1 MVFMTNKIKSL
12 RGLKKW
18 HGKTVFLRVDFNV
31 PIVNGKIRE
40 DYKIKSGLK
49 TIEYLSDHGA
59 RVLIVSH
66 LGDPAG
72 MFEAAYSLRPVAT
85 RLRALLKRPIKFLPL
100 DLKKSTKLIKA
111 LPPGGL
117 ALLENIRFY
126 SGEYENDVQLA
137 KSLSELADVYVNDA
151 FAVSHRQQASVSAIK
166 KYLPAYAGLLLEDE
180 VRALNK
186 ILQPKKPLVVVM
198 GGAKIKTKAPLIKK
212 LQQTASQ
219 ILLGGGLANTFF
231 YVQGLEIG
239 RSLFDSDGAKYVKKF
254 FKNKKLSNKIKL
266 PLDLIVKNR
275 VGVVRVASPQ
285 EIKKSDRILDI
296 GPYTIAVYSAEI
308 KKAKTLIWNG
318 PMGKFEE
325 RSFRS
330 GTLAMA
336 SLIAARSSG
345 IAYGVVGGGETVE
358 ALKLAQVEQYVDWV
372 STAGG
377 AMLSYLSG
385 EKMPGLSKIIN

>member
-1 MVFMTNKIKSL
+1 MTNKIKSL
-12 RGLKKW
+12 RGFKKW

-31 PIVNGKIRE
+31 PIVKGKIRE

-72 MFEAAYSLRPVAT
+72 MFEAAHSLRPVAT

-231 YVQGLEIG
+231 YVKGLEIG
-239 RSLFDSDGAKYVKKF
+239 RSLFDSDGAKYVKNF

-275 VGVVRVASPQ
+275 VGAVRVALPQ

-296 GPYTIAVYSAEI
+296 GPHTIAIYSAEI

-345 IAYGVVGGGETVE
+345 IAYGIVGGGETVE